1 MNDLIIEATEETP
14 RIFFKKN
21 KNIFVIS
28 ERSLPENAVEFY
40 TPVFEWLEQ
49 YKKDTNTET
58 IVDFKLD
65 YFNTASA
72 KQITKF
78 LLMLEKIA
86 KTNKVKIR
94 WFYKKGD
101 LDMQSSGLRY
111 DKLINMEFELIE
123 Y

>member
-14 RIFFKKN
+14 KIFFKKDE
-21 KNIFVIS
+21 NIFIIS

-40 TPVFEWLEQ
+40 IPVFEWLEQ
-49 YKKDTNTET
+49 YKTCPNIET

-72 KQITKF
+72 KQITK
-78 LLMLEKIA
+78 LLLLLEGIA

-94 WFYKKGD
+94 WFYKKED
-101 LDMQSSGLRY
+101 LDMRSSGLRY
-111 DKLINMEFELIE
+111 DKLINMKFELIE